1 MNYVTELLEEQKE
14 LLTEEMRFAE
24 GKELEQTKQR
34 MTDVVDALNKL
45 AIQGVGGSLFETTK
59 QLIEMYEE
67 RITRANRARNY
78 LDAHN
83 NQISVNVL
91 EHLIAVIKHN
101 DR

>member
-1 MNYVTELLEEQKE
+1 MKEIKKVIIEAVQDSIDLADNQVSISVLNTLLDQQLPEQ
-14 LLTEEMRFAE
+14 L
-24 GKELEQTKQR
+24 
-34 MTDVVDALNKL
+34 ALY
-45 AIQGVGGSLFETTK
+45 GVSGSLFETAK

-67 RITRANRARNY
+67 RISRANRARNY

-91 EHLIAVIKHN
+91 EHLIAVINHN

>member
-1 MNYVTELLEEQKE
+1 M
-14 LLTEEMRFAE
+14 
-24 GKELEQTKQR
+24 
-34 MTDVVDALNKL
+34 KL
-45 AIQGVGGSLFETTK
+45 ALDIINREIAQRELANKHDHLRKDICTKEIEELQSVVNLLSIPIVSGSLFETAK

-67 RITRANRARNY
+67 RITRANKVRSY

-91 EHLIAVIKHN
+91 EHLIAVINHN

>member
-1 MNYVTELLEEQKE
+1 M
-14 LLTEEMRFAE
+14 
-24 GKELEQTKQR
+24 
-34 MTDVVDALNKL
+34 KL
-45 AIQGVGGSLFETTK
+45 ALEIINREIAQRELANKHDHLRKDICTKEIEELQSVVNLLSIPIVSGSLFETAK

-91 EHLIAVIKHN
+91 EHLIAVINHN
-101 DR
+101 NR

>member
-1 MNYVTELLEEQKE
+1 MKEIKKVIIEAVQDSIDLADNQVSISVLNTLLDQQLPEQ
-14 LLTEEMRFAE
+14 L
-24 GKELEQTKQR
+24 
-34 MTDVVDALNKL
+34 ALY
-45 AIQGVGGSLFETTK
+45 GVSGSLFETAK

-67 RITRANRARNY
+67 RITRANRVRNY

-91 EHLIAVIKHN
+91 EHLIAVINHN

>member
-45 AIQGVGGSLFETTK
+45 SIHGVSGSLFETAK

-91 EHLIAVIKHN
+91 EHLIAVINHN

>member
-1 MNYVTELLEEQKE
+1 MKLVLDIINREIAQRELSNKQDHLRKDICTKEIEELQSVVN
-14 LLTEEMRFAE
+14 LLSIPI
-24 GKELEQTKQR
+24 
-34 MTDVVDALNKL
+34 VS
-45 AIQGVGGSLFETTK
+45 GSLFETAK

-67 RITRANRARNY
+67 RITRANSVRNY

-91 EHLIAVIKHN
+91 EHLIAVINHN